1 MEFAIGGTHSDPAPT
16 PCRDPVTLL
25 ARETQMAMSVPL
37 LATFTLRDIEARYR
51 GSLFGILWSFL
62 TPLMM
67 IGVFTFVFAVVFK
80 SRWATASDASTTQ
93 FALILFAGLT
103 AFNLFAEVFSRA
115 PGLITSQPNFV
126 KKVVFPLEIL
136 PVVALGAAMF
146 HAGISLIALLAIQ
159 LVLGEPMHLA
169 ALAVPIL
176 ILPLALFTLGVAW
189 FLAAL
194 GVYVRDVSQLV
205 GPLSTA
211 LLFLTPI
218 FYPSAA
224 LPPLMREFVAYSPL
238 AVSVEQVRDAVVFGT
253 LPDASS
259 WLIGLAASLAIAG
272 LGYAFFQK
280 TRKGFADV
288 M

>member
-1 MEFAIGGTHSDPAPT
+1 
-16 PCRDPVTLL
+16 
-25 ARETQMAMSVPL
+25 MAMSIPL

-51 GSLFGILWSFL
+51 GSLFGILWTFL

-67 IGVFTFVFAVVFK
+67 IGVFTFVFAVIFK
-80 SRWATASDASTTQ
+80 SRWAGTSDASTTQ

-115 PGLITSQPNFV
+115 PTLISSQPNFV

-146 HAGISLIALLAIQ
+146 HAGISLIALLAFQ
-159 LVLGEPMHLA
+159 LILGEPMHLA
-169 ALAVPIL
+169 AFAVPIL
-176 ILPLALFTLGVAW
+176 ILPLAIFTLGVAW

-194 GVYVRDVSQLV
+194 GVYLRDIAQIV
-205 GPLSTA
+205 GPLTTA

-218 FYPSAA
+218 FYPSTS
-224 LPPLMREFVAYSPL
+224 LPPLMRELVSYSPL

-259 WLIGLAASLAIAG
+259 WLVGLAASLAIAG